1 VNSAFTQILP
11 NLADYRRELSDAGA
25 TQPLPRVPFSPAGL
39 LDKLPAPPAGR
50 SGWPWGVQ
58 TEPFAA
64 SAAGWPLMSV
74 VTPSYMQGE
83 FLEETIR
90 SVLLQN
96 YPNLE
101 FVVMD
106 GGSADAS
113 PAIIEKYRPWLSFA
127 RVASDRGQGHAINL
141 GFSLA
146 SPGGLRGWL
155 NSDDFYL
162 PHCLR
167 RVVKAARSGGG
178 LFYGDGLVLTQATGQ
193 IHYELANFVS
203 PRYVKYAGLIKSHAA
218 FWAAL
223 GHQPIWEEQFCSIDY
238 ELWIRLLPGA
248 RARYIPW
255 PLGLVRH
262 HGAAKTFSAAVKK
275 RWEEDSVRNGLAHPE
290 LYRSRPW
297 LDLEHRVVQRV
308 ARWWRG
314 RGAAA
319 RANAVRIQCRWEA
332 PILPVC

>member
-1 VNSAFTQILP
+1 MNSAFTQSLP
-11 NLADYRRELSDAGA
+11 NLADYRRELSDSGA
-25 TQPLPRVPFSPAGL
+25 TVPLPRVPFSPAGL
-39 LDKLPAPPAGR
+39 LGILPAPPAAR
-50 SGWPWGVQ
+50 RGWPWDVQ

-64 SAAGWPLMSV
+64 ATERWPLISV

-101 FVVMD
+101 YVVMD
-106 GGSADAS
+106 GGSTDAS
-113 PAIIEKYRPWLSFA
+113 PSIIEKYRPWLSFA
-127 RVASDRGQGHAINL
+127 RIARDRGQGHAINL

-146 SPGGLRGWL
+146 SPEGLRGWL

-162 PHCLR
+162 PNCFR
-167 RVVKAARSGGG
+167 GVAEEAKKGGDI
-178 LFYGDGLVLTQATGQ
+178 FYGDGLLLTQASGQ
-193 IHYELANFVS
+193 IQYELANFAS
-203 PRYVKYAGLIKSHAA
+203 ARYVKYAGLVKSHAT
-218 FWAAL
+218 FWTARN
-223 GHQPIWEEQFCSIDY
+223 HQPIWEEQYCSIDY
-238 ELWIRLLPGA
+238 ELWIRMLPGA

-262 HGAAKTFSAAVKK
+262 HGGAKTFSAAAKK
-275 RWEEDSVRNGLAHPE
+275 RWEEDAVRNGLAHPE
-290 LYRSRPW
+290 LYRGRPW
-297 LDLEHRVVQRV
+297 LDLEHRAVQRV

-319 RANAVRIQCRWEA
+319 RADAVRIQCRWQA
-332 PILPVC
+332 PILPEC